1 MRITPPSKSLILT
14 PPLSGGE
21 RNFILPEREG
31 NNIKRRK
38 IMYKNHKPLRVN
50 IISDIHYY
58 SKETGITGKAFE
70 KENAKTP
77 NDLYNCEEILCALMN
92 QLAKDEPEIVLVSG
106 DVTTRAER
114 EAHEGVIKLLRS
126 LKERGKRVYVITAT
140 HDFHDGD
147 VTRKF
152 VGDEAVTVP
161 AVKRSELY
169 ELYREFGP
177 DEAIAVHE
185 DSMSY
190 IVQLCDGYR
199 LFALNDDRNHKGA
212 SGFSDELWSWIEAQI
227 ADAKA
232 NGQFIIPMTHHPM
245 LSPSPF
251 YRVIGGGNIMGEAEK
266 RIDGFTELGVNYMFT
281 GHTHMQ
287 DISYKYTDKG
297 NIFYDITTAAAVGY
311 PGTFRNV
318 TFDPAK
324 GTIDIKAVDAEC
336 EINGRPLRDHLADKF
351 FGMIGRVI
359 DAAATDIPTLAKMV
373 TAFSVKEELIYK
385 IGWIIKPFAK
395 LLRKANIGHI
405 AALCKKESGVKKSDI
420 RDIKDRRVVD
430 FIIDLVTNLY
440 GGDSP
445 YSPDT
450 AEYKITM
457 GFLAIVDSILNLF
470 GVKLGKILKCVDS
483 AQALVEPLLYNSG
496 ICDANAVL
504 HLWDNLPP
512 KQEVNS
518 RFIKSKKA
526 LPVVILLILLVILLL
541 PLILLWLGVGF
552 VANQLKFGKKM

>member
-1 MRITPPSKSLILT
+1 
-14 PPLSGGE
+14 
-21 RNFILPEREG
+21 
-31 NNIKRRK
+31 
-38 IMYKNHKPLRVN
+38 MYENHKPLKIN

-58 SKETGITGKAFE
+58 SKKTGVTGKAFE

-77 NDLYNCEEILCALMN
+77 NDLYNCEDILSALMD

-106 DVTTRAER
+106 DVTTRAEV

-126 LKERGKRVYVITAT
+126 LKARGKRVYVITAT

-161 AVKRSELY
+161 AVKRDELY
-169 ELYREFGP
+169 DMYREFGP
-177 DEAIAVHE
+177 DEALSVHR

-212 SGFSDELWSWIEAQI
+212 SGFSDDLWSWIEEQI
-227 ADAKA
+227 EDAKK

-251 YRVIGGGNIMGEAEK
+251 YKVIGGGNIMGEAER
-266 RIDGFTELGVNYMFT
+266 RIDEFTELGVNYMFT

-287 DISYKYTDKG
+287 DISYKYTENGK
-297 NIFYDITTAAAVGY
+297 IFYDITTAAAVGY
-311 PGTFRNV
+311 PATFRQA
-318 TFDPAK
+318 TFDPK
-324 GTIDIKAVDAEC
+324 NGIIDIKAVDSEL
-336 EINGRPLRDHLADKF
+336 EIGGRKLRDHLADKF

-359 DAAATDIPTLAKMV
+359 DAAATDIPLLAKMV

-385 IGWIIKPFAK
+385 IGWIIRPFAK
-395 LLRKANIGHI
+395 VLRKLNIGHV

-420 RDIKDRRVVD
+420 KDIKDRKVVD
-430 FIIDLVTNLY
+430 FIISLVTNLY

-445 YSPDT
+445 YSPET
-450 AEYKITM
+450 PEYKITM
-457 GFLAIVDSILNLF
+457 GLLSIVDSILELF

-496 ICDANAVL
+496 ICDADAVI
-504 HLWDNLPP
+504 HLWDKLPE
-512 KQEVNS
+512 KQEAVSNYK
-518 RFIKSKKA
+518 KSKKA
-526 LPVVILLILLVILLL
+526 LPVVISLALIVLLFL
-541 PLILLWLGVGF
+541 PVILLWLGIGF
-552 VANQLKFGKKM
+552 VVNEIKYGKKAKK